1 MKEGPL
7 ETKIK
12 SLVGF
17 VYERVMGFQPTDALK
32 GAVISENFLSNV
44 DNLIYGTSVIHHS
57 HVTGEVIEYARC
69 FCNLKVRRNR
79 NQISVI
85 AHNLFGFGFFFFLKG
100 IRLGEWRTTD
110 LSISRKNL
118 TNINF
123 TNIGGQIKF
132 IDTYK
137 FFQQSLSALA
147 SNMSDEERKGVRV
160 ECEKFIHKDPK
171 VNEKFLACNELDR
184 E

>member
-17 VYERVMGFQPTDALK
+17 VYERVMGFLPTDELK

-85 AHNLFGFGFFFFLKG
+85 AHNLFGFVFFFSLKG
-100 IRLGEWRTTD
+100 LRLGEWRTTD
-110 LSISRKNL
+110 LSISGKNL
-118 TNINF
+118 TNRNF

-137 FFQQSLSALA
+137 FFQQGLSALA
-147 SNMSDEERKGVRV
+147 SNMSDEERKSVRV
-160 ECEKFIHKDPK
+160 ECEKFIRKDPK
-171 VNEKFLACNELDR
+171 VNEKFLA
-184 E
+184 